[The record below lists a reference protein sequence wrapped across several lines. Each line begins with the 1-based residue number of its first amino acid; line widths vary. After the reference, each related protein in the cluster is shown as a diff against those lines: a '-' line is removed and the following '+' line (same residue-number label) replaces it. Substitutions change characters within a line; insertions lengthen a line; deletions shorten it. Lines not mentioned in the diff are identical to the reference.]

1 MRLEAITVFLHG
13 FQGNPILAKTF
24 KTHRM
29 IKKILFCLLFLL
41 PTIISGAQESY
52 NDRVQKYVDQ
62 YYALAIAEQ
71 VRAGVPAAV
80 TLGQGILETE
90 AGNSELMTQANN
102 HFGIKC
108 RNDWTGEYFLHDD
121 DRPQERFKKYTCPAE
136 SYKDHSDHL
145 IRNQR
150 YASLFTIPPTD
161 YASWARGLK
170 RCGYATNPQY
180 AQRLIKIIED
190 FNLQNYTLA
199 ALDSAKHVPAVNNEV
214 KTGIVKQDSARKIST
229 QPVASLAKTPLYERQ
244 ALVDDTNKK
253 TPVAKQEPV
262 KPATASFDQ
271 MKNIADSARHHI
283 VVTEE
288 PAPQPILAAKLT
300 PKTDSPKK
308 AQPVAAPISDI
319 KYDSSKIITVNGL
332 KAFYAHK
339 GEMLLQYAV
348 KYNIRYPKLL
358 EINELPDA
366 PLACD
371 LLIYTERKLT
381 NGTHAKHTVKDG
393 ETMQLIA
400 QEEGMQ
406 LKRLMALNKME
417 AGDEPATGSILELQA
432 EAANRPQVRKL
443 ASAAPKEPTVKR
455 PQSSGDY
462 ITVNHLTHDDSIKAK
477 ELAAA
482 NAARVAAYDA
492 KIKAAEAAK
501 TSPVVAAPATAPA
514 ITTPTPPPAPIVVAP
529 QPTVAVQKA
538 VVTDTIKHVADTA
551 KILLEEPKETTPVI
565 KPVLAMDT
573 MAPVTAGHELH
584 ADTSNDDLAAL
595 KAELDKVVYADDSK
609 LPATPTTKAADP
621 KKTDAKKPAVKPEPK
636 ANAEDK
642 AGSKYYTVKKG
653 DTLSGIAKRNKVTLR
668 QLQKWNNDI
677 DPDDLSL
684 GEKLRV
690 KP

>member
-1 MRLEAITVFLHG
+1 
-13 FQGNPILAKTF
+13 
-24 KTHRM
+24 M

-41 PTIISGAQESY
+41 PTILCGAQESY

-121 DRPQERFKKYTCPAE
+121 DRPQERFKKYSCAGE

-161 YASWARGLK
+161 YASWAKGLK
-170 RCGYATNPQY
+170 KCGYATNPQY

-199 ALDSAKHVPAVNNEV
+199 ALDSAKHAPSINSVA
-214 KTGIVKQDSARKIST
+214 KTGMTKQDSTRKIST
-229 QPVASLAKTPLYERQ
+229 QPVASMAKMPLYERQ
-244 ALVDDTNKK
+244 SIVDDTNKK
-253 TPVAKQEPV
+253 TPVARQEPI

-271 MKNIADSARHHI
+271 MKNMADSAKHHI

-288 PAPQPILAAKLT
+288 PAPQPVLAARLA
-300 PKTDSPKK
+300 PKADSPKK
-308 AQPVAAPISDI
+308 AQPVAAPTSDI

-332 KAFYAHK
+332 KVFYAHK

-381 NGTHAKHTVKDG
+381 NGTHAKHTVKEG

-406 LKRLMALNKME
+406 LKRLMTLNKLE
-417 AGDEPATGSILELQA
+417 AGDEPAAGTILELQT
-432 EAANRPQVRKL
+432 EAGERPKVRKVAG
-443 ASAAPKEPTVKR
+443 ASPKEPTVAR

-462 ITVNHLTHDDSIKAK
+462 ITVTHLTHDDSIKAK
-477 ELAAA
+477 ELAVA

-492 KIKAAEAAK
+492 KIKAAEARK
-501 TSPVVAAPATAPA
+501 TSPVVTTPVTAPA
-514 ITTPTPPPAPIVVAP
+514 AITPSPIAAAP
-529 QPTVAVQKA
+529 QPTMTVQKA
-538 VVTDTIKHVADTA
+538 VVADTVKRMADTA
-551 KILLEEPKETTPVI
+551 KVVQEEPKDTTPVI
-565 KPVLAMDT
+565 KPVLTMDT
-573 MAPVTAGHELH
+573 TAPETAGHELH
-584 ADTSNDDLAAL
+584 TDTSGDDLTAL

-609 LPATPTTKAADP
+609 LPATPANKTADP
-621 KKTDAKKPAVKPEPK
+621 KKTDAKKPAAKPEPK
-636 ANAEDK
+636 AKAEDR
-642 AGSKYYTVKKG
+642 AGGKYYTVKKG
-653 DTLSGIAKRNKVTLR
+653 DTLSGIAKKNKVTLR
-668 QLQKWNNDI
+668 QLQKWNDDI

-684 GEKLRV
+684 GQKLRV